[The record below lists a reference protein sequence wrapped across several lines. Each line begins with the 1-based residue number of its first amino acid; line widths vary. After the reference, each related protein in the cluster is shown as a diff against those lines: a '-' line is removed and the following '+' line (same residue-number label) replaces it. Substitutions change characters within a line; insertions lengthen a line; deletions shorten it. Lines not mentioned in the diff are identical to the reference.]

1 MFDGKGVPLS
11 TNLDIILHKIISEK
25 SKVFTSATKPLLLL
39 VEYSN
44 KAELV
49 DKDKLMMMFKTGD
62 DMRQDQLIN
71 QLFNIMDILL
81 KNDGLDLHFIQ
92 HNLIAFTKDDGINKF
107 TANSKTITDLKK
119 TYSRNPI
126 KTYLS

>member
-1 MFDGKGVPLS
+1 MNDGKGVPLS
-11 TNLDIILHKIISEK
+11 TNLDIILHKVISEK

-44 KAELV
+44 KTELV
-49 DKDKLMMMFKTGD
+49 ERDKLMMMFKTGD
-62 DMRQDQLIN
+62 DMRQDQLVN

-119 TYSRNPI
+119 TYSKNPI

>member
-1 MFDGKGVPLS
+1 MNDGKGVPLS
-11 TNLDIILHKIISEK
+11 TNLDIILHKVIAEK

-49 DKDKLMMMFKTGD
+49 ERDKLMMMFKTGD

-81 KNDGLDLHFIQ
+81 
-92 HNLIAFTKDDGINKF
+92 
-107 TANSKTITDLKK
+107 
-119 TYSRNPI
+119 
-126 KTYLS
+126 